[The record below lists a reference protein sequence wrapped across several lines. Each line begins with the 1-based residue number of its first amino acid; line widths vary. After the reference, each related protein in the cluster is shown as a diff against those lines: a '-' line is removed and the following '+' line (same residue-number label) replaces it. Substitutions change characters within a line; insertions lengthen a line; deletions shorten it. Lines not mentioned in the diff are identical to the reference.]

1 MTINVHMVTDKAT
14 VHLITF
20 MEIVVTAPARTRNAN
35 AALAALIV
43 LQLTMLGALFA
54 QSAPHPPA
62 TIPLFGIAPFLAAA
76 LSAAAAAIIIGPL
89 ESTPGRVL
97 SVLAAL
103 MALLSYG
110 PQKYLDAQFALIWP
124 AVITGQIAAIAVI
137 VLVIC
142 ATMARSET

>member
-1 MTINVHMVTDKAT
+1 MMNSLKIRH
-14 VHLITF
+14 
-20 MEIVVTAPARTRNAN
+20 AN
-35 AALAALIV
+35 AALSALII

-89 ESTPGRVL
+89 DSAPGRIL

-110 PQKYLDAQFALIWP
+110 PQKYLDTQFALIWP
-124 AVITGQIAAIAVI
+124 AVIAGQIAAVTII
-137 VLVIC
+137 ILV
-142 ATMARSET
+142 ATTAMRRSKT

>member
-1 MTINVHMVTDKAT
+1 MSHS
-14 VHLITF
+14 
-20 MEIVVTAPARTRNAN
+20 RTRHAN
-35 AALAALIV
+35 AALTALIV

-62 TIPLFGIAPFLAAA
+62 TIPLFAIAPFLAAA

-89 ESTPGRVL
+89 ETVAGRVL

-124 AVITGQIAAIAVI
+124 AVIAGQVAAIAVI
-137 VLVIC
+137 VMVVS
-142 ATMARSET
+142 ATMKRSTS

>member
-1 MTINVHMVTDKAT
+1 MMT
-14 VHLITF
+14 
-20 MEIVVTAPARTRNAN
+20 PTRIRQTN
-35 AALAALIV
+35 AALTALII

-76 LSAAAAAIIIGPL
+76 LSTAAAAIIIGPL
-89 ESTPGRVL
+89 ETAPGRVL

-110 PQKYLDAQFALIWP
+110 PQKYLDAQLALIWP
-124 AVITGQIAAIAVI
+124 AVISGQIAAVAVI
-137 VLVIC
+137 VLV
-142 ATMARSET
+142 ASSAKTPSKT

>member
-1 MTINVHMVTDKAT
+1 MMN
-14 VHLITF
+14 
-20 MEIVVTAPARTRNAN
+20 PAHIRQAN

-54 QSAPHPPA
+54 QSVPHPPA

-76 LSAAAAAIIIGPL
+76 LSAAFAAIIIGPL
-89 ESTPGRVL
+89 DAAPGRVL

-110 PQKYLDAQFALIWP
+110 PQKYLDAQFVLIWP
-124 AVITGQIAAIAVI
+124 AVIAGQIASVTLI
-137 VLVIC
+137 VLVASAAIK
-142 ATMARSET
+142 RSTT

>member
-1 MTINVHMVTDKAT
+1 MTT
-14 VHLITF
+14 
-20 MEIVVTAPARTRNAN
+20 PQTRQAN
-35 AALAALIV
+35 AALCALII
-43 LQLTMLGALFA
+43 LQLIMLGALFA

-76 LSAAAAAIIIGPL
+76 LSVAAGAIITGPL
-89 ESTPGRVL
+89 DTTTGRVL

-124 AVITGQIAAIAVI
+124 AVVTGQIAAVVLI
-137 VLVIC
+137 VL
-142 ATMARSET
+142 AGSAALARSRPGSA

>member
-1 MTINVHMVTDKAT
+1 MMT
-14 VHLITF
+14 
-20 MEIVVTAPARTRNAN
+20 PARIRHAN
-35 AALAALIV
+35 AALAALII

-54 QSAPHPPA
+54 QSTPHPPA
-62 TIPLFGIAPFLAAA
+62 TIPLFGIAPFLATA

-89 ESTPGRVL
+89 ETAAGRVL

-124 AVITGQIAAIAVI
+124 AVIAGQIAAVAVI
-137 VLVIC
+137 ILVVS
-142 ATMARSET
+142 AAMNRSTG

>member
-1 MTINVHMVTDKAT
+1 MTT
-14 VHLITF
+14 
-20 MEIVVTAPARTRNAN
+20 PPQTRQAN
-35 AALAALIV
+35 AALTTLIV
-43 LQLTMLGALFA
+43 LQLTMLAALFA

-76 LSAAAAAIIIGPL
+76 MSAAAAAIIISPL
-89 ESTPGRVL
+89 QAASGRVL

-103 MALLSYG
+103 MALLSFG

-124 AVITGQIAAIAVI
+124 AVISGQAAAIAVI
-137 VLVIC
+137 VLVGS

>member
-1 MTINVHMVTDKAT
+1 MTTS
-14 VHLITF
+14 
-20 MEIVVTAPARTRNAN
+20 PRTRYTN
-35 AALAALIV
+35 AALGTLIV

-62 TIPLFGIAPFLAAA
+62 TIPLFAIAPFLAAA
-76 LSAAAAAIIIGPL
+76 LSAASAAVIIGPL
-89 ESTPGRVL
+89 DTASGRVL

-124 AVITGQIAAIAVI
+124 AVITGQIAAVAVI
-137 VLVIC
+137 ALV
-142 ATMARSET
+142 ATTAMKPSDT

>member
-1 MTINVHMVTDKAT
+1 MMT
-14 VHLITF
+14 
-20 MEIVVTAPARTRNAN
+20 PARIRQAN
-35 AALAALIV
+35 AALTALIV

-62 TIPLFGIAPFLAAA
+62 TIPLFAIAPFLAAA
-76 LSAAAAAIIIGPL
+76 LSAAAAAIIIGSL
-89 ESTPGRVL
+89 ETAAGRVL

-124 AVITGQIAAIAVI
+124 AVVAGQIAAVALI
-137 VLVIC
+137 VLV
-142 ATMARSET
+142 ASAAMKRSTS

>member
-1 MTINVHMVTDKAT
+1 MMT
-14 VHLITF
+14 
-20 MEIVVTAPARTRNAN
+20 PARTRQAN
-35 AALAALIV
+35 AALSALII

-54 QSAPHPPA
+54 QSVPHPPA

-89 ESTPGRVL
+89 ETAAGRVL

-124 AVITGQIAAIAVI
+124 AVIAGQIAAVAVI
-137 VLVIC
+137 VLVGT
-142 ATMARSET
+142 AAMARSKT

>member
-1 MTINVHMVTDKAT
+1 MMS
-14 VHLITF
+14 
-20 MEIVVTAPARTRNAN
+20 PARIRHAN
-35 AALAALIV
+35 AALAALII

-62 TIPLFGIAPFLAAA
+62 TIPLFGIAPFLATA

-89 ESTPGRVL
+89 ETAAGRVL

-124 AVITGQIAAIAVI
+124 AVIAGQIAAVAVI
-137 VLVIC
+137 ILVVS
-142 ATMARSET
+142 AAMNRSTG

>member
-1 MTINVHMVTDKAT
+1 MMT
-14 VHLITF
+14 
-20 MEIVVTAPARTRNAN
+20 PPRTRQAN

-76 LSAAAAAIIIGPL
+76 LSAAAAAITIGPL
-89 ESTPGRVL
+89 STAPGRIL

-110 PQKYLDAQFALIWP
+110 PQKYLDAQFDLIWP
-124 AVITGQIAAIAVI
+124 AVIAGQVAAVAVI
-137 VLVIC
+137 VLVAC
-142 ATMARSET
+142 AAMKRSTN

>member
-1 MTINVHMVTDKAT
+1 MMT
-14 VHLITF
+14 
-20 MEIVVTAPARTRNAN
+20 PARLRQAN
-35 AALAALIV
+35 AALATLII

-76 LSAAAAAIIIGPL
+76 LSAATAAIIIGPL
-89 ESTPGRVL
+89 DTVPGRVL
-97 SVLAAL
+97 SVLAAV

-124 AVITGQIAAIAVI
+124 AVIAGQIAAVAVMI
-137 VLVIC
+137 LVG
-142 ATMARSET
+142 AAALARSKT

>member
-1 MTINVHMVTDKAT
+1 MTPVRI
-14 VHLITF
+14 
-20 MEIVVTAPARTRNAN
+20 RQAN
-35 AALAALIV
+35 AALTALIV

-62 TIPLFGIAPFLAAA
+62 TIALFGIAPFLAAA
-76 LSAAAAAIIIGPL
+76 LSAATAAIIIGPL
-89 ESTPGRVL
+89 GTASGRAL

-124 AVITGQIAAIAVI
+124 AVIAGQVAAVALI
-137 VLVIC
+137 VLV
-142 ATMARSET
+142 ASAAMKRSTT

>member
-1 MTINVHMVTDKAT
+1 MTTT
-14 VHLITF
+14 
-20 MEIVVTAPARTRNAN
+20 PRTRQAN
-35 AALAALIV
+35 AALTALIV

-89 ESTPGRVL
+89 ESAPGKVL

-124 AVITGQIAAIAVI
+124 AVISGQIAAFAVI
-137 VLVIC
+137 VLVGS
-142 ATMARSET
+142 AAMARSET

>member
-1 MTINVHMVTDKAT
+1 MMT
-14 VHLITF
+14 
-20 MEIVVTAPARTRNAN
+20 PARIRQAN
-35 AALAALIV
+35 AALTALII

-76 LSAAAAAIIIGPL
+76 LSAAAAAVIIGPL
-89 ESTPGRVL
+89 DTATGRVL

-103 MALLSYG
+103 MALLSFG

-124 AVITGQIAAIAVI
+124 AAIAGQIAAIAVI
-137 VLVIC
+137 VLV
-142 ATMARSET
+142 ASAAMRRSST

>member
-1 MTINVHMVTDKAT
+1 MSHS
-14 VHLITF
+14 
-20 MEIVVTAPARTRNAN
+20 RTRHAN

-54 QSAPHPPA
+54 RSAPHPPA
-62 TIPLFGIAPFLAAA
+62 TIPLFAIAPFLAAA

-89 ESTPGRVL
+89 ETVAGRVL

-124 AVITGQIAAIAVI
+124 AVIAGQVAAIAVI
-137 VLVIC
+137 VMVVS
-142 ATMARSET
+142 ATMKRSTS

>member
-1 MTINVHMVTDKAT
+1 MMT
-14 VHLITF
+14 
-20 MEIVVTAPARTRNAN
+20 PARIRHAN
-35 AALAALIV
+35 AALAALII

-89 ESTPGRVL
+89 ETAAGRVL

-103 MALLSYG
+103 LALLSYG

-124 AVITGQIAAIAVI
+124 AVIAGQIAAVAVI
-137 VLVIC
+137 VLVGT
-142 ATMARSET
+142 AAMARSKT